1 MTLRLSLLLS
11 IAAGPALAQA
21 TCEAPV
27 GPIETCLVGA
37 WVGTSS
43 IPDALERA
51 LMAMPDAVRA
61 NFSSLGQ
68 PVGMIIYD
76 DGFFET
82 FPIAAEGV
90 ADFVDDDGDVTTY
103 EMTGQTVTTA
113 GYITALGG
121 TLDICYLPGA
131 QGNLNGQMTVTTDGN
146 STTLPLPT
154 MPGNTF
160 NPVITYS
167 CSGDTMQQNVALPAP
182 IGTITYDMIRVPR
195 EAFPFAMAPHTTDVT
210 TGE

>member
-1 MTLRLSLLLS
+1 MRRALLILLLL
-11 IAAGPALAQA
+11 AATPAVSQA
-21 TCEAPV
+21 VCTEPV

-37 WVGTSS
+37 WVGTST

-51 LMAMPDAVRA
+51 MNSMPDAVRA

-82 FPIAAEGV
+82 FPIGAEGV
-90 ADFVDDDGDVTTY
+90 ADFVNTQGDVATY
-103 EMTGQTVTTA
+103 EFTGQTVTTA

-121 TLDICYLPGA
+121 TLDLCYLPAA
-131 QGNLNGQMTVTTDGN
+131 QGNLTGQMTVTTSGA
-146 STTLPLPT
+146 STTVPLFAVPE
-154 MPGNTF
+154 NTF
-160 NPVITYS
+160 TPVISYS

-182 IGTITYDMIRVPR
+182 IGTITYDLIRVPAS
-195 EAFPFAMAPHTTDVT
+195 AFPFAMRGAA
-210 TGE
+210 GE

>member
-1 MTLRLSLLLS
+1 MRHALFLPLLL
-11 IAAGPALAQA
+11 AAPPALSQA
-21 TCEAPV
+21 VCTEPV

-37 WVGTSS
+37 WVGTST

-51 LMAMPDAVRA
+51 MNSMPDAVRA

-82 FPIAAEGV
+82 FPIGAEGV
-90 ADFVDDDGDVTTY
+90 ADFVNTQGDVATY
-103 EMTGQTVTTA
+103 EFTAQTVTTV

-121 TLDICYLPGA
+121 TLDLCYLPAA
-131 QGNLNGQMTVTTDGN
+131 QGNLTGQMTVTTSGT
-146 STTLPLPT
+146 STTVPLFAVPE
-154 MPGNTF
+154 NTF
-160 NPVITYS
+160 TPVITYT

-182 IGTITYDMIRVPR
+182 IGTITYDLIRVPV
-195 EAFPFAMAPHTTDVT
+195 EAFPFAMRDAA
-210 TGE
+210 GE